1 VIQVMNIL
9 NGVMPA
15 KSDDKSTNKKVA
27 DFKSFIKVVQNGSKD
42 ENKNFNSNK
51 NETIN
56 IKQLS
61 DIINMIL
68 NLINNNLTINKVISQ
83 SNLQSIEESIIN
95 QLYSAIQNS
104 QNKDEIN
111 MQYLVNTITKI
122 LNEKFGLNIDSKDIL
137 SLLKNTN
144 IENTKILVSSNDA
157 EIKDDNIKLKLSA
170 NSDDIKQQMV
180 AVNDSKNINTDVNN
194 NEKNTNINS
203 FIAKTDNNLKDEN
216 LNQNGNQSK
225 NQNDN
230 NGENVDRLVTDK
242 NQNISKKLDSKIDLT
257 KDNKIIDLKPDNI
270 VVLNEN
276 QNKQLTV
283 NTEKILDAKS
293 PIQTT
298 DIIDQIVKNVNIT
311 KSDTESNIKIQLKP
325 DFLGNIEIDIKSVN
339 GSLTANILT
348 DNEKVKHQIEANL
361 NILNNQLESKG
372 IKIDSFN
379 VSVDRNMQFTSQ
391 YNGQGNSGKKYKNQ
405 NYNRIRINYD
415 DYETAELESHSFSTV
430 NTVSNGHV
438 DVVV

>member
-1 VIQVMNIL
+1 MIQVMNIL
-9 NGVMPA
+9 NGIMPS
-15 KSDDKSTNKKVA
+15 KSNDKSMNKKVS
-27 DFKSFIKVVQNGSKD
+27 DFKSFIKVVQNRSKD
-42 ENKNFNSNK
+42 ENKSFNSNEK
-51 NETIN
+51 ETIN

-68 NLINNNLTINKVISQ
+68 NLINNNLTIDKAITQ
-83 SNLQSIEESIIN
+83 SNLQPLEESIIN
-95 QLYSAIQNS
+95 QLCSAIQNS
-104 QNKDEIN
+104 QTKDEIN

-137 SLLKNTN
+137 SLLKNSN
-144 IENTKILVSSNDA
+144 MENMTITVDSNDA
-157 EIKDDNIKLKLSA
+157 DKDDNIKLKLSA
-170 NSDDIKQQMV
+170 NSDDLKQQIV
-180 AVNDSKNINTDVNN
+180 AGSDSKNINTEANN
-194 NEKNTNINS
+194 NEKNANINGLT
-203 FIAKTDNNLKDEN
+203 AKTDNNLKDEN
-216 LNQNGNQSK
+216 LNQKGDQSK

-230 NGENVDRLVTDK
+230 NGENVDNLVTDK
-242 NQNISKKLDSKIDLT
+242 NQNISKKLDSKIDLA
-257 KDNKIIDLKPDNI
+257 KDSKIIDLKPDNI
-270 VVLNEN
+270 IVLNDN

-325 DFLGNIEIDIKSVN
+325 DFLGNMEIDIKSVN

-361 NILNNQLESKG
+361 NVLNSQLESKG

-379 VSVDRNMQFTSQ
+379 VSIDRNMQFTSQ
-391 YNGQGNSGKKYKNQ
+391 YSGQENSGEKYKNQ
-405 NYNRIRINYD
+405 NNNRIRINYD
-415 DYETAELESHSFSTV
+415 DYETTELESGSFSIV

>member
-1 VIQVMNIL
+1 MIQVMNIL
-9 NGVMPA
+9 NGIMPS
-15 KSDDKSTNKKVA
+15 KSNDKSMNKKVS
-27 DFKSFIKVVQNGSKD
+27 DFKSFIKVVQNRSKD
-42 ENKNFNSNK
+42 ENKSFNSNEK
-51 NETIN
+51 ETIN

-68 NLINNNLTINKVISQ
+68 NLINNNLTIDKAITQ
-83 SNLQSIEESIIN
+83 SNLQPLEESIIN
-95 QLYSAIQNS
+95 QLCSAIQNS
-104 QNKDEIN
+104 QTKDEIN

-137 SLLKNTN
+137 SLLKNSN
-144 IENTKILVSSNDA
+144 MENMTITVDSNDA
-157 EIKDDNIKLKLSA
+157 DKDDNIKLKLSA
-170 NSDDIKQQMV
+170 NSDDLKQQIV
-180 AVNDSKNINTDVNN
+180 AGSDSKNINTEANN
-194 NEKNTNINS
+194 NEKNANINGLT
-203 FIAKTDNNLKDEN
+203 AKTDNNLKDEN
-216 LNQNGNQSK
+216 LNQKGDQSK

-230 NGENVDRLVTDK
+230 NGENVDNLVTDK
-242 NQNISKKLDSKIDLT
+242 NQNISKKLDSKIDLA
-257 KDNKIIDLKPDNI
+257 KDSKIIDLKPDNI
-270 VVLNEN
+270 IVLNDN

-325 DFLGNIEIDIKSVN
+325 DFLGNMEIDIKSVN

-361 NILNNQLESKG
+361 NVLNSQLESKG

-379 VSVDRNMQFTSQ
+379 VSIDRNMQFTSQ
-391 YNGQGNSGKKYKNQ
+391 YSGQENSGEKYKNQ
-405 NYNRIRINYD
+405 NNNRIRINYD
-415 DYETAELESHSFSTV
+415 DYETTELESGSFSIV
-430 NTVSNGHV
+430 NTVFNGHV

>member
-1 VIQVMNIL
+1 MIQVMNIL
-9 NGVMPA
+9 NGIMPS
-15 KSDDKSTNKKVA
+15 KSDDKFTNKKVS

-42 ENKNFNSNK
+42 ENKSFNSNK
-51 NETIN
+51 KETIN

-68 NLINNNLTINKVISQ
+68 NLINNNLTIDKVISQ
-83 SNLQSIEESIIN
+83 SNLQPLEESIIN
-95 QLYSAIQNS
+95 QLCSAIQNS

-144 IENTKILVSSNDA
+144 MENTIITVGSNDA
-157 EIKDDNIKLKLSA
+157 DIKDDNIKLKLST
-170 NSDDIKQQMV
+170 NSDDLKQQMV
-180 AVNDSKNINTDVNN
+180 AGSDSKNINTEANN

-203 FIAKTDNNLKDEN
+203 LTAKTDNNLKDEN

-225 NQNDN
+225 NQDYN
-230 NGENVDRLVTDK
+230 NGEDVDSLVTDK

-270 VVLNEN
+270 VVLNDN

-283 NTEKILDAKS
+283 NTEKILDAKN

-298 DIIDQIVKNVNIT
+298 DIIDQIVKNINIT

-325 DFLGNIEIDIKSVN
+325 DFLGNMEIDIKSMN

-361 NILNNQLESKG
+361 NVLNSQLESKG

-379 VSVDRNMQFTSQ
+379 VSIDRNMQFTSQ
-391 YNGQGNSGKKYKNQ
+391 YSGQENSGEKYKNQ
-405 NYNRIRINYD
+405 NNNRIRINYD
-415 DYETAELESHSFSTV
+415 DYETAELESRRFLTV